1 MMTEEE
7 IETEGLRHV
16 IPKRRQAVRR
26 NRKITIRY
34 LQQKKNQ
41 AKWLKARRPGAR
53 QQKRMLALAVSFGVK
68 VVLSNHTY
76 KVGDTVYHQTAG
88 GPIGLELTGALSRPF
103 MMRWDK
109 QYLARLNKVGVKIP
123 VYERFVDDSN
133 QVVAP
138 IPEGSKYDT
147 LSQKIVQDGLGMNNE
162 DAEARTVR
170 ILKEIANTIQPGI
183 IMEEDSPRN
192 HANRKVPILDM
203 EVWSNDDGYIL
214 YQHFEKPMASRQ
226 VLNAKSAQS
235 ESCKRNVH
243 VQELVRRM
251 LNCSTKL
258 NWQEYVAPFLT
269 DYMARLLMAG
279 YNEHF
284 RRRTLEHAL
293 GTYDKLRYEDEA
305 GTRPLNRPDDWNM
318 EERRK
323 QKKKRRH
330 NWATKGGHV
339 APIFVPPSPN
349 GELARSLREI
359 ANHES
364 EAGVKFKIIET
375 GGKTIASQVQLS
387 NPTAT
392 PGCDR
397 HDCLPC
403 QTGRGMGGNCS
414 KSNIVYAMECQL
426 CPDDSKCVYLG
437 ESARNLYSRTKEH
450 LSNYSNRK
458 PKSFI
463 LKHQQKKHNGQPGNF
478 NAKVIDS
485 YSDCL
490 SRQVS
495 EGVRIRRCDKEILNS
510 KTEWHQPPLWRVQ
523 ADLMRG

>member
-1 MMTEEE
+1 
-7 IETEGLRHV
+7 
-16 IPKRRQAVRR
+16 
-26 NRKITIRY
+26 
-34 LQQKKNQ
+34 
-41 AKWLKARRPGAR
+41 
-53 QQKRMLALAVSFGVK
+53 
-68 VVLSNHTY
+68 
-76 KVGDTVYHQTAG
+76 
-88 GPIGLELTGALSRPF
+88 
-103 MMRWDK
+103 
-109 QYLARLNKVGVKIP
+109 
-123 VYERFVDDSN
+123 
-133 QVVAP
+133 
-138 IPEGSKYDT
+138 
-147 LSQKIVQDGLGMNNE
+147 
-162 DAEARTVR
+162 
-170 ILKEIANTIQPGI
+170 
-183 IMEEDSPRN
+183 
-192 HANRKVPILDM
+192 
-203 EVWSNDDGYIL
+203 
-214 YQHFEKPMASRQ
+214 MASRQ